1 MATMSELQNSSILPS
16 SEDQRPPESSNHE
29 PKPSF
34 EQNDSALTRWL
45 QSESALSPH
54 EKAELAQEIVALRKD
69 GQARYQRAGKV
80 KEYATNSTV
89 KSRESPDDEAGDID
103 EEVGFINTI
112 MNQLSVAEDG
122 QGEAPS
128 KEDLLRIYLGFYAER
143 EIKLSVKV
151 KGDLNVMIDVLH
163 SATAD

>member
-1 MATMSELQNSSILPS
+1 MSELQNSPIPPS
-16 SEDQRPPESSNHE
+16 SEEQRPPESSNHE

-34 EQNDSALTRWL
+34 EQNDTALTRWL
-45 QSESALSPH
+45 QSENALSSH

-69 GQARYQRAGKV
+69 GQARHQRAGKV

-89 KSRESPDDEAGDID
+89 KSREGPADDTENID
-103 EEVGFINTI
+103 EELGFINTI

-151 KGDLNVMIDVLH
+151 MIDVLD